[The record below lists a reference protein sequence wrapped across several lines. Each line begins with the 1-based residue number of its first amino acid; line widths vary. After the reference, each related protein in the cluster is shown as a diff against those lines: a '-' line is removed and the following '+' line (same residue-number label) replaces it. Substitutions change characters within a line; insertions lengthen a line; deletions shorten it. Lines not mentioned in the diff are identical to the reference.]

1 MARKQGDS
9 ESGKLGNKIYYTWH
23 GRQCER
29 SMPTSVA
36 NPQTEAQ
43 QAHRS
48 NFAMVSK
55 LSSYMKEAH
64 LIGLHWHAIRE
75 HNSTYAIF
83 RQLNKDCF
91 TPDGEINLPR
101 VIVSRGSVESVVI
114 TSATINNGALTVTF
128 DTRVYGGKA
137 TDEFYLFVYS
147 PALCT
152 GRLATPVP
160 RSSGLV
166 TAVLPPEWLHPAEPT
181 QAFPQSDNRAIHLYA
196 FLRSTRSRTSNT
208 IHLSLPL

>member
-43 QAHRS
+43 HAHRS

-75 HNSTYAIF
+75 RNSTYAIF

-101 VIVSRGSVESVVI
+101 VIVSRGSVEQVEI
-114 TSATINNGALTVTF
+114 TSATIDKGILTVTF
-128 DTRVYGGKA
+128 DSHIYGGKA
-137 TDEFYLFVYS
+137 ADTIIY
-147 PALCT
+147 
-152 GRLATPVP
+152 
-160 RSSGLV
+160 
-166 TAVLPPEWLHPAEPT
+166 
-181 QAFPQSDNRAIHLYA
+181 HLYA
-196 FLRSTRSRTSNT
+196 IVESANT
-208 IHLSLPL
+208 ACIPTLSPDEKKSDKNHRNIDRRVSPSIYIGTCIFK

>member
-114 TSATINNGALTVTF
+114 TSTTINNGALTVTF